1 LVDGDFY
8 LVVKLILRENGAT
21 RRDGVASHRVQW
33 MGNIDAARGG
43 VLEFTLAIETVLS

>member
-21 RRDGVASHRVQW
+21 RRDAVGFVQW

>member
-1 LVDGDFY
+1 VGF
-8 LVVKLILRENGAT
+8 
-21 RRDGVASHRVQW
+21 VQW

>member
-8 LVVKLILRENGAT
+8 LVVKLILRENG